1 MARTQSNNRNSHDH
15 FGPRQRLLHDLPID
29 YRSLWHISQSL
40 TGFLWGLPLGL
51 VLSVYT
57 LYGQQPD
64 GLPVSPWALGV
75 IELVLVL
82 GACRLLLVRRA
93 PRPWIH
99 TSWTTAFWSTGTL
112 LLFPFLLW
120 WRDFPESPILGW
132 NMMGHWVLATCLI
145 TQLNSQVRLIGQM
158 LDLRELQEEAKIFF
172 RSVAVMFVFMW
183 IFLGVVLAMA
193 TNILD
198 GPRMAVATMA
208 VMRIRGYLF
217 FAGLIPLSLT
227 LYLIWKARRG
237 VIQALTEGYV
247 E

>member
-1 MARTQSNNRNSHDH
+1 
-15 FGPRQRLLHDLPID
+15 
-29 YRSLWHISQSL
+29 
-40 TGFLWGLPLGL
+40 
-51 VLSVYT
+51 
-57 LYGQQPD
+57 
-64 GLPVSPWALGV
+64 
-75 IELVLVL
+75 
-82 GACRLLLVRRA
+82 
-93 PRPWIH
+93 
-99 TSWTTAFWSTGTL
+99 